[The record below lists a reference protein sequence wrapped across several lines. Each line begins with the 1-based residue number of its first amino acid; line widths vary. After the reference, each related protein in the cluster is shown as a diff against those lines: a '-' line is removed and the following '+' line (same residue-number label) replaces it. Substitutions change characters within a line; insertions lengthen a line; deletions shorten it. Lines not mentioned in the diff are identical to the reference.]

1 MSSDAPDSG
10 VTTAPMAA
18 IDVGSNTTRLLV
30 ARADK
35 GHISALASGS
45 AMTALA
51 AGLRPGGTI
60 PIEKLDLVA
69 LTVRRMAS
77 EARDL
82 GARRVVVACTA
93 PGRMAAN
100 ASQLLD
106 RLQAAA
112 GVVPRVLSGAEE
124 AELSFRGLL
133 SADAPDPLV
142 AVDPGGGSMEV
153 MVGTGGRLTWAT
165 SIPIG
170 VRALTERF
178 VVNDPPDI
186 DVLEPMIAEV
196 RRMVDAVE
204 LPVRVSRAVATG
216 GSAAALSALADDT
229 LLDRDALERAV
240 HRLVGASAEDLADET
255 GLEPARVRLCLAGAA
270 VLEAVRRS
278 FGVDA
283 LQVTQAGL
291 REGLVL
297 EMAG

>member
-1 MSSDAPDSG
+1 MSSDASESG
-10 VTTAPMAA
+10 VTTAPIAA

-30 ARADK
+30 ARADQ
-35 GHISALASGS
+35 GQISALATGT

-51 AGLRPGGTI
+51 AGLRRGGTI

-69 LTVRRMAS
+69 MTVRQMAT
-77 EARDL
+77 EAREL

-93 PGRMAAN
+93 PCRMAAN
-100 ASQLLD
+100 SAQLLD

-112 GVVPRVLSGAEE
+112 GVVPRMLSGAEE
-124 AELSFRGLL
+124 AELSFRGLI

-153 MVGTGGRLTWAT
+153 MVGEGGRLRWAT
-165 SIPIG
+165 SIPVG

-186 DVLEPMIAEV
+186 DILEPMIAEV
-196 RRMVDAVE
+196 RSMIDAVE
-204 LPVRVSRAVATG
+204 LPVEVSEALATG
-216 GSAAALSALADDT
+216 GSAAALATLADDT

-240 HRLVGASAEDLADET
+240 ERIVAAPAGDLAAAT
-255 GLEPARVRLCLAGAA
+255 GLDPARVRLCLAGAA

-278 FGVDA
+278 FAVDA
-283 LQVTQAGL
+283 LRVSQAGL

-297 EMAG
+297 EVAG